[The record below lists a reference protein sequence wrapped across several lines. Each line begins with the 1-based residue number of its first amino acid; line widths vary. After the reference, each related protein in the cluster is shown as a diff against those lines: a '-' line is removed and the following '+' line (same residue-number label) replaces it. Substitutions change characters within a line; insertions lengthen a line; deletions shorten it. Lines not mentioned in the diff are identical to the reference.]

1 VGLKADEQI
10 ELLNDEKDV
19 DWNALD
25 NGKKYGRIVYKE
37 TETFNTTIKGEPV
50 SYERSIWK
58 AHYAELFTN
67 EYFDQLN
74 IIPKR

>member
-1 VGLKADEQI
+1 MGLKADEQI
-10 ELLNDEKDV
+10 KLLNNEKDV

-25 NGKKYGRIVYKE
+25 NGRKYGRIVYKE
-37 TETFNTTIKGEPV
+37 TETFNATIKGEPI

-58 AHYAELFTN
+58 THYAEMFTN
-67 EYFDQLN
+67 EYFDRLN